1 MNKLLLYFL
10 FFIGLIISSLFYT
23 FSSYYFRLGEQLNV
37 KFQYIYIISI
47 IFGLISFL
55 IKIPIYYYFG
65 KNFNI
70 LTIHVY
76 FLVIT
81 FSLLYFYSY
90 YILSEKIPLHTII
103 ILFTIIMLLVIND
116 LIDIFNKK
124 NK

>member
-116 LIDIFNKK
+116 LIEIFNKK
-124 NK
+124 K

>member
-116 LIDIFNKK
+116 LIEIFNKK

>member
-10 FFIGLIISSLFYT
+10 FFIGLVISSIFYT

-65 KNFNI
+65 TNFNI
-70 LTIHVY
+70 LSIHVY

>member
-10 FFIGLIISSLFYT
+10 FFIGLVISSIFYT

-116 LIDIFNKK
+116 LIDIFKKK

>member
-10 FFIGLIISSLFYT
+10 FFIGLVISSIFYT